1 MNTLKKTVSINH
13 IKRLQYFFKNRL
25 YIQNKFNCERIFL
38 YNIIEEVSSQ
48 LLHFYSQNIVS
59 VEYYKKYMIRIT
71 NITNILKDIPYNIS
85 WVLCNNKYIFS
96 MQFKLII
103 SRLYIIN
110 VILKIGCISIKNC
123 IRLLLNIDIKD
134 LPELYRS
141 KLLLYNSIFHPKSI
155 DIFKSNHPENITF
168 TSSSKNTVKNITL
181 ISSQLHTLSFINM
194 KHTNSK
200 LLLKL
205 YGCGLYIPYK
215 DTLLVVNGICIKD
228 NFNLYK
234 EHPIIKNKIKNVL
247 HSINNIDIPKAFS
260 KNYIQM
266 ISLKD
271 ILVFSNKNIIKH
283 ILEAYLFLNTIK
295 KKNIS
300 GLVKQFLISDIF
312 KQYEYIKYLTLDKS
326 DDNSNY
332 IAYLLYDLIKS
343 NNSVAYDKSKADTIF
358 DCLDWTVQKSIKN
371 SDKTINKITNKL
383 ENFNETNI
391 PYEKRIV
398 LMKVSKNVKS
408 KAFNKLKELKN
419 GKNGESNS
427 KAQQYVDGLLKI
439 PFGSYKEPSI
449 IKNKKDS
456 IFKIINHKRTILEHL
471 IDLEETH
478 KLNDYSLTIISNI
491 RSILEK
497 IKKNLHIN
505 TLKIIYT
512 DFKTLLDTL
521 DKTKKNIDNYKK
533 ILKDKK
539 YTLQNIKQTKVNVL
553 KKICKIL
560 HVSNKGK
567 KIVLIENI
575 SSCLH
580 ITHTTNLVYI
590 THINLFTT
598 IKQNIKHIIDSIDE
612 YHKYQ
617 ANYLSNVTKLLNQ
630 NIYGLEEP
638 KRQIKRIIA
647 QWISGK
653 NKGHILGL
661 EGPPGTGK
669 TTLAKYGIGNC
680 IQDSDNTT
688 RPFVFLPLGGSCN
701 GSTLEGHN
709 YTYVGSNW
717 GKIVD
722 SLMTTK
728 CMNPIIYIDEL
739 DKVSKTEH
747 GKEIIGILTHL
758 TDSTQNEAFNDKYFS
773 GIPIDLSKC
782 LIIFSYNNAELVD
795 KILLDRIHT
804 IKIDPISLKDKI
816 HITKLHLLPEIYS
829 TVGIYTKDIVLTDNI
844 IEYIIVTYT
853 YEAGAR
859 KLKEKL
865 YQIIREINL
874 LILSNSVILP
884 MTITKEFIDNI
895 FKNNLK
901 VVIKKIN
908 KKPRVG
914 IVNGLYAT
922 SLGIGGITIIQIKK
936 IYSKNILDLLLTG
949 NQGDIMKESMKVS
962 KTVSLNYISQ
972 YFKKIN
978 IAKQEYGIHI
988 HCPNG
993 GTPKD
998 GPSAG
1003 SGITLAIISFI
1014 TKKKIRHNFA
1024 ITGEIDL
1031 DGNVIQIGGLHSKLN
1046 GAKSAGVNTV
1056 LCPKMN
1062 ETDYENII
1070 TKDPTLIDDTFNVI
1084 FIETIKDVVSLM
1096 LLP

>member
-1 MNTLKKTVSINH
+1 MNTLEKTISIKH
-13 IKRLQYFFKNRL
+13 IKRLQKFFKNRL

-48 LLHFYSQNIVS
+48 LLHFYGQNIIS
-59 VEYYKKYMIRIT
+59 VEYYKKYMVRIT
-71 NITNILKDIPYNIS
+71 DITTILKDIPYNIS
-85 WVLCNNKYIFS
+85 WVLCNNKYIFT
-96 MQFKLII
+96 MHFKLIL

-110 VILKIGCISIKNC
+110 VILKIGCLSIKNC
-123 IRLLLNIDIKD
+123 MRLLLNININD

-141 KLLLYNSIFHPKSI
+141 KLLLYNSIFNPKSI
-155 DIFKSNHPENITF
+155 EILKSSHPEDITF
-168 TSSSKNTVKNITL
+168 TSSSKNITL
-181 ISSQLHTLSFINM
+181 MSSQLHTLSFVNI

-205 YGCGLYIPYK
+205 YGSCLYIPYK
-215 DTLLVVNGICIKD
+215 NTLLVVNGICIKD
-228 NFNLYK
+228 NFSLYK
-234 EHPIIKNKIKNVL
+234 EHPIIKNKIKYLL
-247 HSINNIDIPKAFS
+247 HSIHSIDIPKAFS

-271 ILVFSNKNIIKH
+271 ILVLTNKHIVKH

-295 KKNIS
+295 KKTIS
-300 GLVKQFLISDIF
+300 GLVKQFLISDIY

-332 IAYLLYDLIKS
+332 IAYLLYDLLKS
-343 NNSVAYDKSKADTIF
+343 NNSVAYDKSKAATIF
-358 DCLDWTVQKSIKN
+358 DSLDWTVQKSIKN
-371 SDKTINKITNKL
+371 SDKTVNKITNKL

-398 LMKVSKNVKS
+398 LMKVSQNVKS

-419 GKNGESNS
+419 SKNGESNS

-449 IKNKKDS
+449 LKNKKNS
-456 IFKIINHKRTILEHL
+456 IFKIINHKRTILEQL

-478 KLNDYSLTIISNI
+478 KLNDYSLSIISNI
-491 RSILEK
+491 RSILAN

-505 TLKIIYT
+505 TLKIIYK
-512 DFKTLLDTL
+512 DLKTLLDTL
-521 DKTKKNIDNYKK
+521 HQTKKNIENYKK
-533 ILKDKK
+533 LLKENK
-539 YTLQNIKQTKVNVL
+539 YTIQNIKHTKVTVL
-553 KKICKIL
+553 KKICKLL
-560 HVSNKGK
+560 HISCKGK
-567 KIVLIENI
+567 KRILIENI
-575 SSCLH
+575 SNCLH
-580 ITHTTNLVYI
+580 ITYPTNLVYI
-590 THINLFTT
+590 THIKSFTA
-598 IKQNIKHIIDSIDE
+598 IKQNIKHIIDRIGE
-612 YHKYQ
+612 YHKHQ
-617 ANYLSNVTKLLNQ
+617 ANYLANVTKLLNK

-647 QWISGK
+647 QWISGE

-688 RPFVFLPLGGSCN
+688 RPFMFLPLGGSCN

-709 YTYVGSNW
+709 YTYVGSSW
-717 GKIVD
+717 GKIAD

-773 GIPIDLSKC
+773 GVPIDLSKC

-816 HITKLHLLPEIYS
+816 HITNLHLLPEIYS
-829 TVGIYTKDIVLTDNI
+829 TVGIYNKDIVLTDDI
-844 IEYIIVTYT
+844 IEYIIITYT

-859 KLKEKL
+859 KLKEKI

-874 LILSNSVILP
+874 LILSNSIELP
-884 MTITKEFIDNI
+884 IIITKKFVDDI
-895 FKNNLK
+895 FKNDLK
-901 VVIKKIN
+901 VMLKKIN
-908 KKPRVG
+908 KKPKVG
-914 IVNGLYAT
+914 SVNGLYAT
-922 SLGIGGITIIQIKK
+922 SLGIGGITVIQVKK
-936 IYSKNILDLLLTG
+936 IYSKNVLDLLLTG

-1062 ETDYENII
+1062 QTDYENII

-1084 FIETIKDVVSLM
+1084 FIENIKEVVSLM

>member
-1 MNTLKKTVSINH
+1 MNTIKKYKYIKH
-13 IKRLQYFFKNRL
+13 IKRLQHFFKNRL
-25 YIQNKFNCERIFL
+25 FIQNNFNCERIFL
-38 YNIIEEVSSQ
+38 YNIIEEVSSN
-48 LLHFYSQNIVS
+48 LLQSYSHNIVS
-59 VEYYKKYMIRIT
+59 VEYYKKYMIKINDVT
-71 NITNILKDIPYNIS
+71 DILKDIPYNIS
-85 WVLCNNKYIFS
+85 WVLCNNNYIFT
-96 MQFKLII
+96 MQFKLLI

-110 VILKIGCISIKNC
+110 IILKIGCISVKNC
-123 IRLLLNIDIKD
+123 MQLLLNSNIDT

-141 KLLLYNSIFHPKSI
+141 KLLLYNSIFVPSSI
-155 DIFKSNHPENITF
+155 QIFKSDSIDNITF
-168 TSSSKNTVKNITL
+168 TSNTKDTKHKITL
-181 ISSQLHTLSFINM
+181 MSSQLQTLSFVNV

-205 YGCGLYIPYK
+205 YGCSLYIPYQN
-215 DTLLVVNGICIKD
+215 TLLIVNGTCIKD

-234 EHPIIKNKIKNVL
+234 EHPIIKSKIQKL
-247 HSINNIDIPKAFS
+247 LYSINSIDIPKSFS
-260 KNYIQM
+260 KNYIQT
-266 ISLKD
+266 INLKD
-271 ILVFSNKNIIKH
+271 VLVYTNKQIIKQ

-300 GLVKQFLISDIF
+300 GLVKQFLISDIY
-312 KQYEYIKYLTLDKS
+312 KQYQYIKYLTLDKNE
-326 DDNSNY
+326 DDINY

-343 NNSVAYDKSKADTIF
+343 NNSIAHNKTKAETIF
-358 DCLDWTVQKSIKN
+358 DCLDWSVQKSIKN
-371 SDKTINKITNKL
+371 SDKTVNKITNKL
-383 ENFNETNI
+383 ENFNESDI

-398 LMKVSKNVKS
+398 LMKVNKNVKS
-408 KAFNKLKELKN
+408 KAFNKLKELKG

-427 KAQQYVDGLLKI
+427 KAQQYIDGLLKI
-439 PFGSYKEPSI
+439 PFGEYKQPSI
-449 IKNKKDS
+449 LEHKKNI
-456 IFKIINHKRTILEHL
+456 IFKIINNKRTILENL
-471 IDLEETH
+471 VELEETY
-478 KLNDYSLTIISNI
+478 KLNDYSLKIVSDI
-491 RSILEK
+491 RSVLSYIKKTIHINTFNILHFKLITILNKLNETQLHIGNYK
-497 IKKNLHIN
+497 KHIHEQHYNIQNIKKNSV
-505 TLKIIYT
+505 
-512 DFKTLLDTL
+512 KT
-521 DKTKKNIDNYKK
+521 
-533 ILKDKK
+533 
-539 YTLQNIKQTKVNVL
+539 L
-553 KKICKIL
+553 KKICSIIQI
-560 HVSNKGK
+560 SNKGK
-567 KIVLIENI
+567 KNVLIENI
-575 SSCLH
+575 SHSLH
-580 ITHTTNLVYI
+580 IPYSNNLVYI
-590 THINLFTT
+590 TNIESFTT
-598 IKQNIKHIIDSIDE
+598 IKKYIKYIINYIKD
-612 YHKYQ
+612 YQ
-617 ANYLSNVTKLLNQ
+617 KEQSTYLANVTKLLNK
-630 NIYGLEEP
+630 NIYGLDDP
-638 KRQIKRIIA
+638 KRQIKRVIA

-728 CMNPIIYIDEL
+728 CMNPILYIDEL

-758 TDSTQNEAFNDKYFS
+758 TDSTQNEEFNDKYFS

-782 LIIFSYNNAELVD
+782 LIIFSYNNADLVD

-804 IKIDPISLKDKI
+804 IKVDPISLKDKI

-829 TVGIYTKDIVLTDNI
+829 TVGLYDKDVILLDDI

-874 LILSNSVILP
+874 LILSNDTTLP
-884 MTITKEFIDNI
+884 LTITKKFVDNI

-908 KKPRVG
+908 DKPKIG

-936 IYSKNILDLLLTG
+936 IYSKNVLELLLTG
-949 NQGDIMKESMKVS
+949 NQGDIMKESMKVA

-972 YFKKIN
+972 YYKKIN
-978 IAKQEYGIHI
+978 INKQEYGIHI

-1014 TKKKIRHNFA
+1014 TKKKIRNNFA

-1062 ETDYENII
+1062 KPDYDNII
-1070 TKDPTLIDDTFNVI
+1070 EKDPTLIDDTFNVI
-1084 FIETIKDVVSLM
+1084 FIETIKEVVSLM
-1096 LLP
+1096 LIV